1 MAQGWKKPLGPYAV
15 SLRLDTA
22 APTLR
27 TMQSHHLILFA
38 LAGIVLNLTPG
49 PDVLL
54 VVRHALRSGA
64 RAGCFA
70 GLGVAAGCLVHVSAG
85 AWGLSALL
93 AGSSQAF
100 AMLKWLG
107 AAYLLYVAW
116 GLLRSALAPVP
127 QSFFADD
134 LVQPMISARSVFLQ
148 GFGTN
153 VLNPKV
159 ALFFLAFVPQFIPAD
174 TTDKPL
180 YFWALGILFTA
191 NGLLVSSAYAWGAA
205 WMARRAARLQ
215 SALRVLDGVAA
226 CMLMAFGIQL
236 ALSDAPSTS

>member
-1 MAQGWKKPLGPYAV
+1 
-15 SLRLDTA
+15 
-22 APTLR
+22 
-27 TMQSHHLILFA
+27 MQSHPFVLFV

-64 RAGCFA
+64 RAGLFA

-85 AWGLSALL
+85 ALGLSALL

-100 AMLKWLG
+100 ELLKWLG
-107 AAYLLYVAW
+107 AAYLLYVAL
-116 GLLRSALAPVP
+116 GLLRSALTPAHP
-127 QSFFADD
+127 SFFAEA
-134 LVQPMISARSVFLQ
+134 LVQPMACARSVFLQ

-159 ALFFLAFVPQFIPAD
+159 ALFFLAFVPQFIPTD
-174 TTDKPL
+174 ESDKPL
-180 YFWALGILFTA
+180 YFLALGILFTV

-205 WMARRAARLQ
+205 WMARRVRLLQ
-215 SALRVLDGVAA
+215 AALRVLDGAAA
-226 CMLMAFGIQL
+226 CMFMAFGIQL
-236 ALSDAPSTS
+236 ALSEAPSSS

>member
-1 MAQGWKKPLGPYAV
+1 MLPGWKKPLGPSAV

-22 APTLR
+22 TPTLR
-27 TMQSHHLILFA
+27 TMQSHHLVLFA

-85 AWGLSALL
+85 ALGLSALL

-100 AMLKWLG
+100 ALLKWLG
-107 AAYLLYVAW
+107 AAYLLCVAW

-127 QSFFADD
+127 QSFFADA

-159 ALFFLAFVPQFIPAD
+159 ALFFLAFVPQFIPAG

-191 NGLLVSSAYAWGAA
+191 NGLLVSSVYAWGAA
-205 WMARRAARLQ
+205 WMARRVALLQ
-215 SALRVLDGVAA
+215 SALRGLDGVAA
-226 CMLMAFGIQL
+226 CMFMAFGIQL

>member
-1 MAQGWKKPLGPYAV
+1 ME
-15 SLRLDTA
+15 
-22 APTLR
+22 
-27 TMQSHHLILFA
+27 SHHLVLFA

-64 RAGCFA
+64 RAGFFA

-85 AWGLSALL
+85 ALGLSALL

-100 AMLKWLG
+100 ALLKWLG

-116 GLLRSALAPVP
+116 GLLRSALNPRP
-127 QSFFADD
+127 SSFFADSS
-134 LVQPMISARSVFLQ
+134 VQAMGSVRSVFLQ

-159 ALFFLAFVPQFIPAD
+159 ALFFLAFVPQFIPSDAA
-174 TTDKPL
+174 DKPL
-180 YFWALGILFTA
+180 YFLALGILFTA

-205 WMARRAARLQ
+205 WMARRVALLQ
-215 SALRVLDGVAA
+215 SAVRALDGVAA
-226 CMLMAFGIQL
+226 CMFMAFGIQL
-236 ALSDAPSTS
+236 ALSDVPSSS

>member
-1 MAQGWKKPLGPYAV
+1 M
-15 SLRLDTA
+15 D
-22 APTLR
+22 
-27 TMQSHHLILFA
+27 SHHLFLFA

-64 RAGCFA
+64 RAGLLA

-85 AWGLSALL
+85 ALGLSALL

-100 AMLKWLG
+100 TMLKWLG
-107 AAYLLYVAW
+107 AAYLLYMAW
-116 GLLRSALAPVP
+116 GLARSALRSEAPTVVT
-127 QSFFADD
+127 SAFA
-134 LVQPMISARSVFLQ
+134 QAPSGEKNVFLQ
-148 GFGTN
+148 GFATN

-174 TTDKPL
+174 ANDKPL
-180 YFWALGILFTA
+180 HFLGLGMLFTA

-205 WMARRAARLQ
+205 WMARRVALLQ

-226 CMLMAFGIQL
+226 CMFMAFGIQL
-236 ALSDAPSTS
+236 ALSEAPSSS

>member
-1 MAQGWKKPLGPYAV
+1 
-15 SLRLDTA
+15 
-22 APTLR
+22 
-27 TMQSHHLILFA
+27 MQSHHLVLFA

-64 RAGCFA
+64 RAGFFA

-85 AWGLSALL
+85 ALGLSALL

-100 AMLKWLG
+100 TLLKWLG

-116 GLLRSALAPVP
+116 GLLRSALTPRP
-127 QSFFADD
+127 PSFFADSS
-134 LVQPMISARSVFLQ
+134 VQPMVSARSVFLQ

-159 ALFFLAFVPQFIPAD
+159 ALFFLAFVPQFIPTDAN
-174 TTDKPL
+174 DKPL
-180 YFWALGILFTA
+180 YFLALGILFTV
-191 NGLLVSSAYAWGAA
+191 NGLLVSSAYARGAA
-205 WMARRAARLQ
+205 WMARRVALLQ
-215 SALRVLDGVAA
+215 SALRTLDGVAA
-226 CMLMAFGIQL
+226 CMFMAFGIQL
-236 ALSDAPSTS
+236 ALSDAPSSS

>member
-1 MAQGWKKPLGPYAV
+1 MAQGWKKPSGPSAV

-22 APTLR
+22 APPLR
-27 TMQSHHLILFA
+27 TMQSHHLVLFV

-116 GLLRSALAPVP
+116 GLVRSALAPAP
-127 QSFFADD
+127 QSFFVDD

-174 TTDKPL
+174 TADKPQ
-180 YFWALGILFTA
+180 YFWALGILFTV

-205 WMARRAARLQ
+205 WMARRVALLQ

-226 CMLMAFGIQL
+226 CMFMTFGIQL
-236 ALSDAPSTS
+236 ALSDAPSSS

>member
-1 MAQGWKKPLGPYAV
+1 
-15 SLRLDTA
+15 
-22 APTLR
+22 
-27 TMQSHHLILFA
+27 MQSHQVIFFA
-38 LAGIVLNLTPG
+38 LAGLVLNLTPG

-54 VVRHALRSGA
+54 VVRHALRSGV
-64 RAGCFA
+64 RAGLFA

-85 AWGLSALL
+85 ALGLSALL

-100 AMLKWLG
+100 ALLKCLG

-116 GLLRSALAPVP
+116 GLLLSALTPRSP
-127 QSFFADD
+127 SFFSHSS
-134 LVQPMISARSVFLQ
+134 VQPMVSARSVFLQ

-174 TTDKPL
+174 VNDKPQ
-180 YFWALGILFTA
+180 YFLALGVLFTV
-191 NGLLVSSAYAWGAA
+191 NGMLVSSAYAWGAA
-205 WMARRAARLQ
+205 WMARRVALLR

-226 CMLMAFGIQL
+226 CMFMAFGIQL
-236 ALSDAPSTS
+236 ALSQAPSSSS

>member
-1 MAQGWKKPLGPYAV
+1 
-15 SLRLDTA
+15 
-22 APTLR
+22 
-27 TMQSHHLILFA
+27 MQSHHLVLFA
-38 LAGIVLNLTPG
+38 LAGVVLNLTPG

-64 RAGCFA
+64 RAGFFA

-85 AWGLSALL
+85 ALGLSALL
-93 AGSSQAF
+93 AGSSQGF
-100 AMLKWLG
+100 ALLKWLG

-116 GLLRSALAPVP
+116 GLLRSALTPRSS
-127 QSFFADD
+127 SFFADSS
-134 LVQPMISARSVFLQ
+134 VQPMVSAHGVFLQ

-159 ALFFLAFVPQFIPAD
+159 ALFFLAFVPQFIPTDAN
-174 TTDKPL
+174 DKPL
-180 YFWALGILFTA
+180 YFLALGILFAA

-205 WMARRAARLQ
+205 WMARRVAQLQ

-226 CMLMAFGIQL
+226 CMFMAFGIEL
-236 ALSDAPSTS
+236 ALSDAPSSS

>member
-1 MAQGWKKPLGPYAV
+1 
-15 SLRLDTA
+15 
-22 APTLR
+22 
-27 TMQSHHLILFA
+27 MQSHPFVLFV

-64 RAGCFA
+64 RAGFFA

-85 AWGLSALL
+85 ALGLSALL

-100 AMLKWLG
+100 ALLKWLG

-116 GLLRSALAPVP
+116 GLLRSALTPAYL
-127 QSFFADD
+127 SFFAEA
-134 LVQPMISARSVFLQ
+134 LVQPMASARSVFLQ

-159 ALFFLAFVPQFIPAD
+159 ALFFLAFVPQFIPVEVG
-174 TTDKPL
+174 DKPL
-180 YFWALGILFTA
+180 YFLALGIVFTI
-191 NGLLVSSAYAWGAA
+191 NGLLVSCAYARGAV
-205 WMARRAARLQ
+205 WMARRVALLQ

-226 CMLMAFGIQL
+226 CMFMAFGIQL
-236 ALSDAPSTS
+236 ALSEAPSSP

>member
-1 MAQGWKKPLGPYAV
+1 M
-15 SLRLDTA
+15 
-22 APTLR
+22 PT
-27 TMQSHHLILFA
+27 HHIVLFA

-49 PDVLL
+49 PDVLM

-64 RAGCFA
+64 RAGFFA

-85 AWGLSALL
+85 ALGLSALL

-100 AMLKWLG
+100 ALLKWLG
-107 AAYLLYVAW
+107 AAYLLYVAL
-116 GLLRSALAPVP
+116 GLLHSALTPAPS
-127 QSFFADD
+127 SFLAEA
-134 LVQPMISARSVFLQ
+134 LVQPMASARSVFLQ

-180 YFWALGILFTA
+180 YFLALGILFTA

-205 WMARRAARLQ
+205 WMARRVALLQ

-226 CMLMAFGIQL
+226 CMFMAFGIQL

>member
-1 MAQGWKKPLGPYAV
+1 
-15 SLRLDTA
+15 
-22 APTLR
+22 
-27 TMQSHHLILFA
+27 MQSHHLVLFT

-54 VVRHALRSGA
+54 VVRHALRAGA
-64 RAGCFA
+64 RAGCLA

-85 AWGLSALL
+85 ALGLSALL

-116 GLLRSALAPVP
+116 GLLRCALAPTP
-127 QSFFADD
+127 QPFFAE
-134 LVQPMISARSVFLQ
+134 VAVHSMVSARGVFLQ
-148 GFGTN
+148 GFATN

-159 ALFFLAFVPQFIPAD
+159 ALFFLAFVPQFIPVHAE
-174 TTDKPL
+174 DKPL
-180 YFWALGILFTA
+180 YFLALGILFAA

-205 WMARRAARLQ
+205 WMARRVALLH
-215 SALRVLDGVAA
+215 SAMRVLDGVAA
-226 CMLMAFGIQL
+226 CMFTAFGIQL
-236 ALSDAPSTS
+236 ALSDAPSSS

>member
-1 MAQGWKKPLGPYAV
+1 M
-15 SLRLDTA
+15 
-22 APTLR
+22 PT
-27 TMQSHHLILFA
+27 HHIVLFA

-64 RAGCFA
+64 RAGLFA

-85 AWGLSALL
+85 ALGLSALL

-100 AMLKWLG
+100 ELLKWLG

-116 GLLRSALAPVP
+116 GLLRSALTPAPS
-127 QSFFADD
+127 SFLAEA
-134 LVQPMISARSVFLQ
+134 LVQPMASARSVFLQ

-159 ALFFLAFVPQFIPAD
+159 ALFFLAFVPQFIPTD
-174 TTDKPL
+174 ESDKPL
-180 YFWALGILFTA
+180 YFLALGILFTV

-205 WMARRAARLQ
+205 WMARRVRLLQ
-215 SALRVLDGVAA
+215 AALRVLDGAAA
-226 CMLMAFGIQL
+226 CMFMAFGIQL
-236 ALSDAPSTS
+236 ALSQAPSSS

>member
-1 MAQGWKKPLGPYAV
+1 
-15 SLRLDTA
+15 
-22 APTLR
+22 
-27 TMQSHHLILFA
+27 MQSYHLVLFA

-64 RAGCFA
+64 RAGVFA
-70 GLGVAAGCLVHVSAG
+70 GLGVGAGCLVHVSAG
-85 AWGLSALL
+85 ALGLSALL

-100 AMLKWLG
+100 ALLKWLG
-107 AAYLLYVAW
+107 VAYLLYLAW
-116 GLLRSALAPVP
+116 GLLRSALTPRP
-127 QSFFADD
+127 PSFFADSS
-134 LVQPMISARSVFLQ
+134 VQPRVSDRSVFLQ

-159 ALFFLAFVPQFIPAD
+159 ALFFLAFVPQFIP
-174 TTDKPL
+174 TEVSDKPL
-180 YFWALGILFTA
+180 YFLALGVLFTV

-205 WMARRAARLQ
+205 WMARRVALLQ

-226 CMLMAFGIQL
+226 CMFMAFGIQM
-236 ALSDAPSTS
+236 ALSDAPSLS

>member
-1 MAQGWKKPLGPYAV
+1 
-15 SLRLDTA
+15 
-22 APTLR
+22 
-27 TMQSHHLILFA
+27 MQNHQVILFA

-54 VVRHALRSGA
+54 VVRHALRSGV
-64 RAGCFA
+64 RAGFFA

-85 AWGLSALL
+85 ALGLSALL

-100 AMLKWLG
+100 ALLKWLG

-116 GLLRSALAPVP
+116 GLLHSALTPRSP
-127 QSFFADD
+127 SFFANGS
-134 LVQPMISARSVFLQ
+134 VQPVASARSVFLQ

-174 TTDKPL
+174 ANDKPL
-180 YFWALGILFTA
+180 YFLGLGMLFTL
-191 NGLLVSSAYAWGAA
+191 NGVLVSSAYAWGAA
-205 WMARRAARLQ
+205 WMARRVALLQ

-226 CMLMAFGIQL
+226 CMFMGFGIQL
-236 ALSDAPSTS
+236 ALADAPSFSS

>member
-1 MAQGWKKPLGPYAV
+1 ME
-15 SLRLDTA
+15 
-22 APTLR
+22 
-27 TMQSHHLILFA
+27 SHHLVLFA

-64 RAGCFA
+64 RAGLFA

-85 AWGLSALL
+85 ALGLSALL

-100 AMLKWLG
+100 ALLKWLG

-116 GLLRSALAPVP
+116 GLLRSALNPRP
-127 QSFFADD
+127 PSFFADSS
-134 LVQPMISARSVFLQ
+134 VQAMVSARSVFLQ

-159 ALFFLAFVPQFIPAD
+159 ALFFLAFVPQFIPSDAA
-174 TTDKPL
+174 DKPL
-180 YFWALGILFTA
+180 YFLALGILFTA

-205 WMARRAARLQ
+205 WMARRVALLQ
-215 SALRVLDGVAA
+215 SALRALDGVAA
-226 CMLMAFGIQL
+226 CMFMAFGIQL
-236 ALSDAPSTS
+236 ALSDAPSSS

>member
-1 MAQGWKKPLGPYAV
+1 M
-15 SLRLDTA
+15 
-22 APTLR
+22 PT
-27 TMQSHHLILFA
+27 HHIVLFA

-49 PDVLL
+49 PDVLM

-64 RAGCFA
+64 RAGFFA

-85 AWGLSALL
+85 ALGLSALL

-100 AMLKWLG
+100 ALLKWLG
-107 AAYLLYVAW
+107 AAYLLYVAL
-116 GLLRSALAPVP
+116 GLLRSALAPAP
-127 QSFFADD
+127 SSFLAEA
-134 LVQPMISARSVFLQ
+134 LVQPMASARSVFLQ

-180 YFWALGILFTA
+180 YFLALGILFTA

-205 WMARRAARLQ
+205 WMARRVALLQ

-226 CMLMAFGIQL
+226 CMFMAFGIQL
-236 ALSDAPSTS
+236 ALSDAPSSS

>member
-1 MAQGWKKPLGPYAV
+1 ME
-15 SLRLDTA
+15 
-22 APTLR
+22 
-27 TMQSHHLILFA
+27 SHHLVLFA

-64 RAGCFA
+64 RAGFFA

-85 AWGLSALL
+85 ALGLSALL

-100 AMLKWLG
+100 ALLKWLG
-107 AAYLLYVAW
+107 AAYLLFVAW
-116 GLLRSALAPVP
+116 GLLRSALNPRP
-127 QSFFADD
+127 PSFFADSS
-134 LVQPMISARSVFLQ
+134 VQATVSARSVFLQ

-159 ALFFLAFVPQFIPAD
+159 ALFFLAFVPQFIPSDAA
-174 TTDKPL
+174 DKPL
-180 YFWALGILFTA
+180 YFLALGILFTA

-205 WMARRAARLQ
+205 WMARRLVLLQ
-215 SALRVLDGVAA
+215 SALRALDGVAA
-226 CMLMAFGIQL
+226 CMFMAFGIQL
-236 ALSDAPSTS
+236 ALSDAPSSS

>member
-1 MAQGWKKPLGPYAV
+1 M
-15 SLRLDTA
+15 
-22 APTLR
+22 PT
-27 TMQSHHLILFA
+27 HHIVLFA

-49 PDVLL
+49 PDVLM

-64 RAGCFA
+64 RAGFFA

-85 AWGLSALL
+85 ALGLSALL

-100 AMLKWLG
+100 ALLKWLG
-107 AAYLLYVAW
+107 AAYLVYVAL
-116 GLLRSALAPVP
+116 GLLRSALAPAP
-127 QSFFADD
+127 SSFLAEA
-134 LVQPMISARSVFLQ
+134 LVQPMASARSVFLQ

-180 YFWALGILFTA
+180 YFLALGILFTA

-205 WMARRAARLQ
+205 WMARRVALLQ

-226 CMLMAFGIQL
+226 CMFMAFGIQL

>member
-1 MAQGWKKPLGPYAV
+1 
-15 SLRLDTA
+15 
-22 APTLR
+22 
-27 TMQSHHLILFA
+27 MQSHHLVLFA

-54 VVRHALRSGA
+54 VVRHALRCGA
-64 RAGCFA
+64 RAGFFA

-85 AWGLSALL
+85 ALGLSALL

-100 AMLKWLG
+100 ALLKWLG

-116 GLLRSALAPVP
+116 GLLRSTLIPRP
-127 QSFFADD
+127 PSFFAEGS
-134 LVQPMISARSVFLQ
+134 VQTIASVRSVFLQ

-159 ALFFLAFVPQFIPAD
+159 ALFFLAFVPRFIPSDAA
-174 TTDKPL
+174 DKPL
-180 YFWALGILFTA
+180 YFLALGILFTA
-191 NGLLVSSAYAWGAA
+191 NGLLVSSVYAWGAA
-205 WMARRAARLQ
+205 WMARRVALLQ

-226 CMLMAFGIQL
+226 CMFMAFGIQL
-236 ALSDAPSTS
+236 ALSDAPSST

>member
-1 MAQGWKKPLGPYAV
+1 M
-15 SLRLDTA
+15 
-22 APTLR
+22 PT
-27 TMQSHHLILFA
+27 HHIVLFA

-49 PDVLL
+49 PDVLM

-64 RAGCFA
+64 RAGFFA

-85 AWGLSALL
+85 ALGLSALL

-100 AMLKWLG
+100 ALLKWLG
-107 AAYLLYVAW
+107 AAYLLYVAL
-116 GLLRSALAPVP
+116 GLLRSALAPAP
-127 QSFFADD
+127 SSFLAEA
-134 LVQPMISARSVFLQ
+134 LVQPMASARSVFLQ

-180 YFWALGILFTA
+180 YFLALGILFTA

-205 WMARRAARLQ
+205 WMARRVALLQ

-226 CMLMAFGIQL
+226 CMFMAFGIQL